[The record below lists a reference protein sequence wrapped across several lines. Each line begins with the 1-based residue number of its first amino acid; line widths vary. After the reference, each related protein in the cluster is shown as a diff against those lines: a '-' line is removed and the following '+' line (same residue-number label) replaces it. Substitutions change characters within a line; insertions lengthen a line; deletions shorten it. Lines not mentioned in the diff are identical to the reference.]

1 MKLLLLIALV
11 ITVVGLITCQLIEM
25 ANMQPIAHRP
35 EGLPDAAQP
44 NTTNTVNSTG
54 ATNGQTLLV
63 ITNAE
68 WYVECDLQRSTN
80 LTTWV
85 VIDHLSTWLPEALGA
100 STALSWVDNSV
111 SGSVTFT
118 VGSTLASDVAGAAVK
133 VFRPHW
139 TIAQPPP
146 CAFYRY
152 ANLNA
157 WRHEYYTVLVD
168 QSPTP

>member
-11 ITVVGLITCQLIEM
+11 ILVAGLLTSCLIEM
-25 ANMQPIAHRP
+25 ANMQPIQRRP
-35 EGLPDAAQP
+35 EGLPDTAQP
-44 NTTNTVNSTG
+44 SQTNAVNQVG

-68 WYVECDLQRSTN
+68 WYVECDVQRSTN
-80 LTTWV
+80 LTAWATL
-85 VIDHLSTWLPEALGA
+85 DHLSAWLPEALGA

-118 VGSTLASDVAGAAVK
+118 VGSSPVADAGAAVK
-133 VFRPHW
+133 VFRPKW
-139 TIAQPPP
+139 TAIEPPP